1 MLTCSV
7 SINIPSA
14 QRIQE
19 IIDGVVA
26 NYVGECATDDLMD
39 KMQEEI
45 LEAVKSEF
53 TYQVNPVL
61 Q

>member
-7 SINIPSA
+7 SINAPSDE
-14 QRIQE
+14 RIQE
-19 IIDGVVA
+19 IINSITA
-26 NYVGECATDDLMD
+26 NYAGERATESLMG